1 MVLPVPD
8 SWKDARFYQQTRGI
22 GEEGRSASGVPLVEG
37 RPVASPIGG
46 GMRSQIVAGVPVGQ
60 STPSRSRPARAEEAG
75 EGVEDPRSVGEWV
88 PVEEPLFRAAASPG
102 AKRQRIEPAPSPS
115 GAAPATPRPRQAVP
129 RDEASG
135 PRSSLVARAGTARSR
150 PTRQAV
156 PRERSPRPRS
166 CRETRAGT
174 RYKKSPFK
182 SRRPRAERSG
192 ESVPVDV
199 PPFRAD
205 AGPCSKRQRVE
216 PARSPSGVALATPR
230 PRQAVPRERASGPR
244 PSLEARAGTR
254 HKSAPPR
261 SKPTRAERAGESV
274 PVGVLRFRADA
285 GPCSKRQR
293 VEPALSPSEVA
304 PATPRPRTRAGTAH
318 KSTLKAGE
326 AAGVRVT
333 PEVGQSVGVPRR
345 LRIRGKC
352 RACHA
357 FGTRGTPAV
366 DRTRSTDA
374 LDQQPPRLLGDA
386 RHWHYSDASACTLDK
401 KATVTCR
408 YCERDVRRDVLSRH
422 RQSKYC
428 QEKQRLYAV
437 GGA

>member
-1 MVLPVPD
+1 MCVP
-8 SWKDARFYQQTRGI
+8 A
-22 GEEGRSASGVPLVEG
+22 
-37 RPVASPIGG
+37 
-46 GMRSQIVAGVPVGQ
+46 
-60 STPSRSRPARAEEAG
+60 
-75 EGVEDPRSVGEWV
+75 
-88 PVEEPLFRAAASPG
+88 EEPLFRADASPG
-102 AKRQRIEPAPSPS
+102 AKRQRIKPAPSPS

-135 PRSSLVARAGTARSR
+135 PRSPLDARAGTGHMSAASRSR
-150 PTRQAV
+150 
-156 PRERSPRPRS
+156 
-166 CRETRAGT
+166 RA
-174 RYKKSPFK
+174 
-182 SRRPRAERSG
+182 RAEGAG
-192 ESVPVDV
+192 ECVPVEESL
-199 PPFRAD
+199 FRAD
-205 AGPCSKRQRVE
+205 ARPGAKLQRIE
-216 PARSPSGVALATPR
+216 
-230 PRQAVPRERASGPR
+230 
-244 PSLEARAGTR
+244 
-254 HKSAPPR
+254 
-261 SKPTRAERAGESV
+261 
-274 PVGVLRFRADA
+274 PVGAA
-285 GPCSKRQR
+285 S
-293 VEPALSPSEVA
+293 VA
-304 PATPRPRTRAGTAH
+304 PRPRTRAGTAH

-326 AAGVRVT
+326 AAGVRVMR
-333 PEVGQSVGVPRR
+333 EVGQSVGFPRR

>member
-60 STPSRSRPARAEEAG
+60 SKPARAEEAG

-88 PVEEPLFRAAASPG
+88 PVEEPLFRADASPG
-102 AKRQRIEPAPSPS
+102 AKRQRIEPAPSAS
-115 GAAPATPRPRQAVP
+115 GAA
-129 RDEASG
+129 S
-135 PRSSLVARAGTARSR
+135 VA
-150 PTRQAV
+150 
-156 PRERSPRPRS
+156 
-166 CRETRAGT
+166 
-174 RYKKSPFK
+174 
-182 SRRPRAERSG
+182 
-192 ESVPVDV
+192 
-199 PPFRAD
+199 
-205 AGPCSKRQRVE
+205 
-216 PARSPSGVALATPR
+216 
-230 PRQAVPRERASGPR
+230 
-244 PSLEARAGTR
+244 
-254 HKSAPPR
+254 
-261 SKPTRAERAGESV
+261 
-274 PVGVLRFRADA
+274 
-285 GPCSKRQR
+285 
-293 VEPALSPSEVA
+293 
-304 PATPRPRTRAGTAH
+304 PRPRTRAGRAH
-318 KSTLKAGE
+318 MSTLKAGE

-333 PEVGQSVGVPRR
+333 PEVGQSVGFPRR

-366 DRTRSTDA
+366 DRTPSTDA
-374 LDQQPPRLLGDA
+374 LDQQPPRLLGDS
-386 RHWHYSDASACTLDK
+386 RHWHYSDASACTLGK

-422 RQSKYC
+422 RQSKSC